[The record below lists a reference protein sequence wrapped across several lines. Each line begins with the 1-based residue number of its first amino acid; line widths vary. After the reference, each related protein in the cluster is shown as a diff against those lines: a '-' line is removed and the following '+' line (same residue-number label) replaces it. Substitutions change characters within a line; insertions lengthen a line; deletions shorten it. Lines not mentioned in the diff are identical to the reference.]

1 MLECDLCINNV
12 LACHNTELL
21 KCYTMLDWRCVCVCV
36 CVCVDGWEDRE
47 DLQAS
52 ASLLPAARHTR
63 DRAAAAGANV
73 SGTEAYVCLL
83 RGGTRGYSVRPLVY
97 LVKQWAKRRKI
108 HEPYRGYPS
117 SYSYTLMVMHYL
129 QVAPAVFACSFIHS
143 SILLQGTRAYTGVCA
158 HACSSA
164 SACTHA
170 SLVGPPLHAVPRC
183 GRACMRGG
191 TGEIGG

>member
-63 DRAAAAGANV
+63 DRAAAAGTNV

-129 QVAPAVFACSFIHS
+129 QVAPEHPPCLHAPLYTAVYCCKERVHT
-143 SILLQGTRAYTGVCA
+143 QVCVHTRVPVPAHAHTRLSRVRRCMLCLAVGVHVCA
-158 HACSSA
+158 GA
-164 SACTHA
+164 
-170 SLVGPPLHAVPRC
+170 RE
-183 GRACMRGG
+183 R
-191 TGEIGG
+191 